1 MPVWEL
7 RDFNPADLDE
17 AVRVWDE
24 SHDTD
29 ARPLFGVSEVVDALA
44 QGAPAIVASAGGR
57 IIGTVIARVT
67 GERAWILRIAMV
79 KDWRQRGLGSDLLR
93 ALEDRLDR
101 LGVRRIA
108 SILPVGEV
116 GHAAFEHQGY
126 RLVREVEYVEK
137 LEPVR
142 ASDHALLG
150 ELGAQRF
157 GPGRWDEL
165 LGMHEAKQAI
175 ERTIVLPLLDRNLAL
190 RHGVQMPR
198 SAILFGPPGTGKTT
212 FAKGV
217 AGRLGWPFV
226 EIFPSRLASDGPHGR
241 PSALREV
248 FNDVSHLEH
257 VVLFIDEVDEIAG
270 SRAARK
276 DTEGVVNELLK
287 AIPVFRGQD
296 GRLLIC
302 ATNSVRD
309 LDPAFLRPGRFDFV
323 IPIGPP
329 DPAAR
334 EALLDRFVRTITP
347 GPVDVR
353 SVAEQTERCTTADI
367 ELVARKAAQAS
378 FERAVSSG
386 SDSPATT
393 EDFLQAARS
402 VRPTLSS
409 DQLAEFAEDIEHFG
423 RW

>member
-1 MPVWEL
+1 MALWIL
-7 RDFNPADLDE
+7 RDFDPADLDE

-24 SHDTD
+24 SHDTE
-29 ARPLFGVSEVVDALA
+29 ARPLFGVSEVIDALT
-44 QGAPAIVASAGGR
+44 QGDPAVVASASGR

-67 GERAWILRIAMV
+67 GERAWILRIAIV

-93 ALEDRLDR
+93 AIEDRLTR

-108 SILPVGEV
+108 SILPTGEV

-126 RLVREVEYVEK
+126 RLVRDVEYVEK

-142 ASDHALLG
+142 AADHALLG

-157 GPGRWDEL
+157 GPSRWDDL
-165 LGMHEAKQAI
+165 LGMHEAKQII
-175 ERTIVLPLLDRNLAL
+175 ERSIVMPLLDREVAM
-190 RHGVQMPR
+190 RHGVQIPR
-198 SAILFGPPGTGKTT
+198 AAILFGPPGTGKTT

-241 PSALREV
+241 PAALREV
-248 FNDVSHLEH
+248 FDQVAHLEH

-296 GRLLIC
+296 GRFLIC

-309 LDPAFLRPGRFDFV
+309 LDQAFLRPGRFDFV

-329 DPAAR
+329 DRTAR
-334 EALLDRFVRTITP
+334 EALLDRFARSTTSV
-347 GPVDVR
+347 PVDVA
-353 SVAEQTERCTTADI
+353 SVAMRTERCTTADI
-367 ELVARKAAQAS
+367 EFVARKAAQAS
-378 FERAVSSG
+378 FERAVSTG
-386 SDSPATT
+386 HDSLATT
-393 EDFLQAARS
+393 EDFLEAARQ
-402 VRPTLSS
+402 VRPTLSEN
-409 DQLAEFAEDIEHFG
+409 QLIEFAEDIDLFG